1 MQFNEYQKLAGE
13 TDLEHPLNYYFLG
26 LTEEAGEVAG
36 LRKRFLRDEGNID
49 YDKMTKELGDVMWYV
64 ARLAHRYNLT
74 LEYVASTN
82 ISKLQD
88 RKQRNVIGQHFE
100 VQVIVL

>member
-36 LRKRFLRDEGNID
+36 LRKRYLRDEGNTD

-64 ARLAHRYNLT
+64 ARLADRYNLK
-74 LEYVASTN
+74 LDDIASEN
-82 ISKLQD
+82 ITKLQD
-88 RKQRNVIGQHFE
+88 RKQRGVICG
-100 VQVIVL
+100 VGDNR

>member
-36 LRKRFLRDEGNID
+36 LRKRYLRDEGNTD
-49 YDKMTKELGDVMWYV
+49 YDVLTKELGDVMWYV
-64 ARLAHRYNLT
+64 ARLAHRYGLKLDNI
-74 LEYVASTN
+74 ANTN
-82 ISKLQD
+82 IAKLQD
-88 RKQRNVIGQHFE
+88 RKNRGVILGSGDNR
-100 VQVIVL
+100 